1 MGKKQA
7 QFRFEDTLYEDIN
20 MIAKEEG
27 ITVTEVVRN
36 ALRLYLLLYK
46 RTRGQKARLFIQN
59 PGDNADK
66 AELVLPWL

>member
-20 MIAKEEG
+20 TIAKEEG

-36 ALRLYLLLYK
+36 ALRLYLVLYK
-46 RTRGQKARLFIQN
+46 RTKGRKERLLVENTDGSQR
-59 PGDNADK
+59 